1 MRPDLHPSPMP
12 RAIAPATSSGTS
24 PAALLLLLGALL
36 LSSCTAL
43 PHLDKAE
50 DGASHH
56 GETQAT
62 TAEQTMQAAIRA
74 ARPRQSNLPR
84 ARSLLQGLLAAE
96 DAESRALHPY
106 ARALLEQ
113 VQERQ
118 RLAGLNERLGQQLEQ
133 SAEALKDSEQRNEA
147 LQRKL
152 DALAEIER
160 SLTPPVPAAPRPRSQ

>member
-1 MRPDLHPSPMP
+1 MP
-12 RAIAPATSSGTS
+12 RATAAAAPSGAPS
-24 PAALLLLLGALL
+24 AALLLLLGALL
-36 LSSCTAL
+36 LSSCAAL
-43 PHLDKAE
+43 PRL
-50 DGASHH
+50 DGAEGGAAHH
-56 GETQAT
+56 GETQAS

-84 ARSLLQGLLAAE
+84 AQSLLQGLLAAE

-113 VQERQ
+113 IQERQ

-133 SAEALKDSEQRNEA
+133 SAGALKDSEQRNEA

-160 SLTPPVPAAPRPRSQ
+160 SLAPPVPAAPRTRSQ